1 MDRETSASLHRRK
14 IGRSDKMIKSGQLVD
29 LVRQFQSLLPAQ
41 QEEYFITVG
50 SDVYDSHQI
59 EDLAREI
66 GLQD

>member
-1 MDRETSASLHRRK
+1 
-14 IGRSDKMIKSGQLVD
+14 MIKSGQLVD